1 MAYATLQDVQAR
13 YHLPID
19 ESMEALV
26 TARLQDA
33 EDMIRGRIP
42 DLDERIDQGLL
53 SANTVVRVI
62 SDAVIRLVRNP
73 DGYISETDGNYTYQL
88 SFDGGGSDLTITP
101 NEWRDLGLRNKV
113 RVLHVGLE
121 LPWESGL

>member
-1 MAYATLQDVQAR
+1 MAYATLEDVQAR

-26 TARLQDA
+26 AARLQDA

-53 SANTVVRVI
+53 PANTVIRVI

-101 NEWRDLGLRNKV
+101 SEWWDLGLRNKV
-113 RVLHVGLE
+113 RVVHVGLE

>member
-1 MAYATLQDVQAR
+1 MAYATLEDVQAR

-19 ESMEALV
+19 VSMEALV

-53 SANTVVRVI
+53 PANTVIRVI

-101 NEWRDLGLRNKV
+101 NEWRDLGIRNKV
-113 RVLHVGLE
+113 RVMHVGLE
-121 LPWESGL
+121 LPWENGL